1 MLNKRPTQKLVLIQT
16 QIYIIMILPVKQSIV
31 YIDKN
36 FLKRNSFT
44 LRAQLLHITCETKL
58 LAFCYQQFFSNKIV
72 V

>member
-36 FLKRNSFT
+36 VFK
-44 LRAQLLHITCETKL
+44 TK
-58 LAFCYQQFFSNKIV
+58 QFYAPSTAAAYYVRNKIIGFLLPTIFQQ
-72 V
+72 